1 MGALMLVYILMG
13 VFGVGVNSYPQGA
26 PTQTEACVNLQPVHR
41 ERQTQ
46 QRIPNRQEK
55 APYSVLLSQQYYVA
69 CENPSTCQQRPIQ
82 VVIRGQ
88 PNQQIPGAG
97 GRGTPFRGFII
108 QARTPSGG
116 TRAWGRFVPQQARNF
131 KTIACQNGPTLTHTI
146 NSDKQEVRF
155 NWIPE
160 PGMREQVQFVSTIV
174 QNLRTI
180 YPLVYSSI
188 IKPTND
194 FFPTTTTITT
204 TLTFSTPTTTSGF
217 ISNSTLTP
225 ILTTSTITLTT
236 TEDDTSPA
244 PFLSTFAPARFTTT
258 ALISSGTTK
267 KAGLTM
273 ILASFVMTLL

>member
-1 MGALMLVYILMG
+1 MAVFTLAYILLSIW
-13 VFGVGVNSYPQGA
+13 FVGVNTYPQGA
-26 PTQTEACVNLQPVHR
+26 PTQTESCVNLQPVHK

-69 CENPSTCQQRPIQ
+69 CQNQAACQQRPIQ
-82 VVIRGQ
+82 VVIRGL

-116 TRAWGRFVPQQARNF
+116 TRAWGRFLPTQSRDY
-131 KTIACQNGPTLTHTI
+131 KTIACQNGPTLTHQR
-146 NSDKQEVRF
+146 NNDKQEVRF

-174 QNLRTI
+174 QNVRTI

-188 IKPTND
+188 IRPTNTGPAP
-194 FFPTTTTITT
+194 FP
-204 TLTFSTPTTTSGF
+204 ST
-217 ISNSTLTP
+217 
-225 ILTTSTITLTT
+225 
-236 TEDDTSPA
+236 PA
-244 PFLSTFAPARFTTT
+244 PFLSTPAPFLSTPVSSRYTTT
-258 ALISSGTTK
+258 ALISSGTTA
-267 KAGLTM
+267 KAGLSM
-273 ILASFVMTLL
+273 IIASFVMTLL

>member
-188 IKPTND
+188 IKPT
-194 FFPTTTTITT
+194 TRT
-204 TLTFSTPTTTSGF
+204 G
-217 ISNSTLTP
+217 
-225 ILTTSTITLTT
+225 
-236 TEDDTSPA
+236 DTSPA

>member
-1 MGALMLVYILMG
+1 MISLTLVYFISAIF
-13 VFGVGVNSYPQGA
+13 VTTVNSYPQGA

-55 APYSVLLSQQYYVA
+55 APYRVLLSQQYYVA
-69 CENPSTCQQRPIQ
+69 CQNLAICQQRPIQ
-82 VVIRGQ
+82 VIIRGI

-116 TRAWGRFVPQQARNF
+116 TRAWGRFIPQQSRDF

-160 PGMREQVQFVSTIV
+160 PGMREQVQFVATIV

-180 YPLVYSSI
+180 YPLVYSDI
-188 IKPTND
+188 AKPT
-194 FFPTTTTITT
+194 T
-204 TLTFSTPTTTSGF
+204 
-217 ISNSTLTP
+217 
-225 ILTTSTITLTT
+225 
-236 TEDDTSPA
+236 
-244 PFLSTFAPARFTTT
+244 
-258 ALISSGTTK
+258 LISSGTTT
-267 KAGLTM
+267 KAGLSM